1 MARQNDRRKLAEWQQ
16 RLRRFEKSGLTVARF
31 CTRER
36 VAVPTF
42 WYWRRKCADDAP
54 APRAASAVFSPV
66 EVVGSGTV
74 TLRLA
79 TGAVMELPDDRLDL
93 NRAVVEA
100 AAGSPKPC

>member
-16 RLRRFEKSGLTVARF
+16 RLRRLEKAGLTVARF

-36 VAVPTF
+36 AAVPTF
-42 WYWRRKCADDAP
+42 WYLRRKCADDAP
-54 APRAASAVFSPV
+54 SPRSAPTVFCRV
-66 EVVGSGTV
+66 EVVGSSAV
-74 TLRLA
+74 TLRVA

-93 NRAVVEA
+93 VRAVVEA